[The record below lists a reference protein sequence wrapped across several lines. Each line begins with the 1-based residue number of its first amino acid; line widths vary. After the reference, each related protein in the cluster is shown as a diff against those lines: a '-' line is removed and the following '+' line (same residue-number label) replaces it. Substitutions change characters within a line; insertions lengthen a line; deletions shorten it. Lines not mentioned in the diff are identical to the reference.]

1 MVSDSIVKNEFI
13 SRTVAAGLKELQTEQ
28 INILEGKRGDL
39 MMHHFDVDALIK
51 DVASRRMEVSGNGG
65 GVMFSFKISRKLRY
79 ADIKRLG
86 NAKVYNKPLWGIIF
100 GSRDSVMTRLQY
112 EFTEEIRNAITKE
125 LEEAKQSIIIKL

>member
-1 MVSDSIVKNEFI
+1 MISDSIVKNEFI
-13 SRTVAAGLKELQTEQ
+13 TRTVTAGLKELQSEQ

-51 DVASRRMEVSGNGG
+51 DVASRRMNVSESNG

-100 GSRDSVMTRLQY
+100 GSKDSVMTRLQY
-112 EFTEEIRNAITKE
+112 DFTEEVKNSISEE
-125 LEEAKQSIIIKL
+125 LKQIKK